1 MHRALVSGL
10 FTLGVALAG
19 GVSAAE
25 AYSVRC
31 DATTTSQNDLD
42 NGRVVAEVR
51 FAPAHP
57 VGLITVVLALRE
69 GDLSATATAA

>member
-1 MHRALVSGL
+1 M
-10 FTLGVALAG
+10 
-19 GVSAAE
+19 
-25 AYSVRC
+25 RC
-31 DATTTSQNDLD
+31 DSTTTSQNDLD

-69 GDLSATATAA
+69 GNVAASSTASA